1 MGSPSNSQVDELDIL
16 RGVETV
22 ITTIKAERDT
32 EKLLSEIC
40 GKVLEI
46 FGCDRSWLLFPC
58 DPDATSWSVPIERAV
73 PAFPG
78 ASSSEMAVSMTPDV
92 AEIFRTALQSES
104 PVVYGPGGLPLAENT
119 KGFDVRSQLSMAIYP
134 RVGPPW
140 QFGLHQ
146 CSHDREW
153 QDTEVKLFRII
164 GVMTAEALG
173 NTLLVR
179 DLEAANRKLEQR
191 VRDRTAELEAEKDFA
206 ESLVATAQAIVL
218 LLDTSGR
225 IVRFNPYMEEITGY
239 TLAEVQGKDWFET
252 FLPEPERPRIRRVF
266 RRAVNDVHVR
276 GNVNT
281 ITTRDGRARL
291 IEWYSKT
298 LKGPGGAVVGLL
310 AVGHDVT
317 RRVESERKIRASL
330 AEKDVLLQEIHHRV
344 KNNMQVVS
352 SLIGIQR
359 TRLKDLVDPEMLA
372 AFRETENRINSM
384 ALVHER
390 LYRSADFAHVEF
402 NTYIQQLAEDLFR
415 TYRVRGDTVV
425 LDTRI
430 QTVEISIN
438 QAIPCGL
445 IVNELV
451 SNALKH
457 AFPDGRPGRI
467 IVTLGCDSP
476 GIYDLSVCDDGLG
489 LPHGFDAANAKT
501 TGLAIVN
508 ALVRQLDADMNV
520 QPGDPTCFHVRF
532 RLHRRGDAA

>member
-1 MGSPSNSQVDELDIL
+1 MTSPGNRQVDEPDIL

-22 ITTIKAERDT
+22 INTIKAERDT

-40 GKVLEI
+40 GRVLEI

-58 DPDATSWSVPIERAV
+58 DPDATSWSVPVERAV

-78 ASSSEMAVSMTPDV
+78 ASSSGMAVAMTPDV

-104 PVVYGPGGLPLAENT
+104 PVVYGPGGLSLAENT

-134 RVGPPW
+134 RIGPPW

-146 CSHDREW
+146 CSRDRAW
-153 QDTEVKLFRII
+153 TDTEVKLFQII

-179 DLEAANRKLEQR
+179 DLEAANRELEQR
-191 VRDRTAELEAEKDFA
+191 VRDRTAELETEKDFA

-218 LLDTSGR
+218 LLDTRGR

-239 TLAEVQGKDWFET
+239 TLAEVEGKDWFET
-252 FLPEPERPRIRRVF
+252 FLPEPERPRIREVF
-266 RRAVNDVHVR
+266 RRAIDDVHAR
-276 GNVNT
+276 GNVNPVM
-281 ITTRDGRARL
+281 TRDGHAPL

-298 LKGPGGAVVGLL
+298 LKDPDGKVVGLL

-317 RRVESERKIRASL
+317 RRVESEREIRASL
-330 AEKDVLLQEIHHRV
+330 AEKEVLLQEIHHRV

-359 TRLKDLVDPEMLA
+359 SRLKRLVDPEMLA

-390 LYRSADFAHVEF
+390 LYRSPDFTHVEF
-402 NTYIQQLAEDLFR
+402 NTYIRQLAEDLFK
-415 TYRVRGDTVV
+415 TYRVQSDAVV

-430 QTVEISIN
+430 QAVEISIN

-457 AFPDGRPGRI
+457 AFPDDRPGKI
-467 IVTLGCDSP
+467 VVTLGSESS
-476 GIYDLSVCDDGLG
+476 GICDLSVCDDGLG
-489 LPHGFDAANAKT
+489 LPHGLDTVNART

-508 ALVRQLDADMNV
+508 ALVHQLDAEMNIE
-520 QPGDPTCFHVRF
+520 PRDPTCFHVRF